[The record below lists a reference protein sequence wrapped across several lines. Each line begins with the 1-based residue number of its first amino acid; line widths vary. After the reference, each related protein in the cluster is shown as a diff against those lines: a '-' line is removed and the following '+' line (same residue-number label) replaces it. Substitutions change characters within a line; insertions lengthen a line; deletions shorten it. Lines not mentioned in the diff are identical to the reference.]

1 MSVLSQ
7 TREITLMNLR
17 TLPARW
23 TSSLVIVVGVGGV
36 VAVLVA
42 LLAMAQGFAS
52 TLQRTGQPDRVV
64 VLRGGSNG
72 ELSST
77 FDIASAR
84 IVASMPGI
92 RAQDGVPLSSPEL
105 FLVADVP
112 KRANGSPANLP
123 LRGVTTVARA
133 LRPELKIV
141 EGRMFEPGKAE
152 LIAGRGA
159 ADQFA
164 GLDVGAKVKLRDA
177 TLEVVGIFTAN
188 GGSYESEVWMDLAV
202 VQDLFRGPGTVS
214 SLRVQLTDA
223 AAFPAFKAAV
233 ENDRRLDMSANDE
246 PTYYARQS
254 ESLSRLITGFGY
266 AVAVIMG
273 IGALF
278 AALNTMYSAV
288 SARTREIA
296 TLRAIGFGGVPVI
309 ASVIVESMMLALL
322 GGLLGG
328 AVAWTMFDGST
339 VSTLN
344 NASFSQVAFD
354 FAVSPALIAR
364 GIAIAMLLGLIG
376 GLLPAWRAARLPV
389 TAALRGE

>member
-1 MSVLSQ
+1 MSAFTQ
-7 TREITLMNLR
+7 AGEITIMNLR
-17 TLPARW
+17 TLPQRW
-23 TSSLVIVVGVGGV
+23 ASSMVIVVGVGGV

-42 LLAMAQGFAS
+42 LLAMAQGFTS
-52 TLQRTGQPDRVV
+52 TLQRTGQADRVV

-77 FDIASAR
+77 FTIEQAR
-84 IVASMPGI
+84 IVASLPGV
-92 RAQDGVPLSSPEL
+92 RRLNGQPLSSAEL

-123 LRGVTTVARA
+123 LRGVTPIALA
-133 LRPELKIV
+133 LRPELEIV
-141 EGRMFEPGKAE
+141 EGRMFQPGKAE

-159 ADQFA
+159 ASQFA
-164 GLDVGAKVKLRDA
+164 GLDLGAKVKLRDA
-177 TLEVVGIFTAN
+177 TLEVVGIYTAN
-188 GGSYESEVWMDLAV
+188 GGGYESEVWMDLAV
-202 VQDLFRGPGTVS
+202 VQDLFRGPGVLS
-214 SLRVQLTDA
+214 SLRVQLESA
-223 AAFPAFKAAV
+223 AAVPAFQAAV
-233 ENDRRLDMSANDE
+233 DGDKRLDMSANDE
-246 PTYYARQS
+246 PSYYARQS
-254 ESLSRLITGFGY
+254 ASLSGLITTFGY

-288 SARTREIA
+288 SVRTKEIA
-296 TLRAIGFGGVPVI
+296 TLRAIGFGGGPVI
-309 ASVIVESMMLALL
+309 VSVMVEAMALAVLGGAL
-322 GGLLGG
+322 GGL
-328 AVAWTMFDGST
+328 VAWAMFDGAT

-354 FAVSPALIAR
+354 FAVTPTLVLRGILIAL
-364 GIAIAMLLGLIG
+364 LLGLIG

>member
-1 MSVLSQ
+1 MSTLSQ
-7 TREITLMNLR
+7 VGEITLMNLR
-17 TLPARW
+17 TLPQRW
-23 TSSLVIVVGVGGV
+23 ASSMVIVVGVGGV

-64 VLRGGSNG
+64 VLRGGSDG

-77 FDIASAR
+77 FTIDQAR
-84 IVASMPGI
+84 IVQSLPGI
-92 RAQDGVPLSSPEL
+92 RRVDGQPLASAEL
-105 FLVADVP
+105 YLVADVP

-123 LRGVTTVARA
+123 LRGVTPVAVA

-141 EGRMFEPGKAE
+141 EGRMFAPGKAE

-177 TLEVVGIFTAN
+177 TLEVVGIYTAN
-188 GGSYESEVWMDLAV
+188 GGSHESEVWMDLPV
-202 VQDLFRGPGTVS
+202 VQDLFRGPGVVS
-214 SLRVQLTDA
+214 SLRVQLGSVADL
-223 AAFPAFKAAV
+223 PAFKAAV
-233 ENDRRLDMSANDE
+233 EGDRRLDMSATDE
-246 PTYYARQS
+246 PTYFARQS
-254 ESLSRLITGFGY
+254 ESLSGLITGFGY

-273 IGALF
+273 VGALF

-288 SARTREIA
+288 SVRTKEIA
-296 TLRAIGFGGVPVI
+296 TLRAIGFSGGPVI
-309 ASVIVESMMLALL
+309 ASVIVEAMVLALL
-322 GGLLGG
+322 GGMLGG
-328 AVAWTMFDGST
+328 AIAWLMFDGAT

-354 FAVSPALIAR
+354 FAVSPALVLR
-364 GIAIAMLLGLIG
+364 GILIALLLGLVG